1 MTTSRFFLYILSNR
15 RNGVLYI
22 GATNDLVRRMNEH
35 RSKAVPG
42 FTRNYGVMRLV
53 YFEEYPSI
61 LEARARER
69 TMKRWHRAWKIAL
82 IEKANPQWDD
92 LAEQLAL

>member
-1 MTTSRFFLYILSNR
+1 MTASQFFVYILSNR

-22 GATNDLVRRMNEH
+22 GATNDLVRRLTEH
-35 RSKAVPG
+35 KSKAVPG

-53 YFEEYPSI
+53 YFEEFPSI
-61 LEARARER
+61 LEARAHER

-82 IEKANPQWDD
+82 IEKENPQWLD
-92 LAEQLAL
+92 LTEQLAL